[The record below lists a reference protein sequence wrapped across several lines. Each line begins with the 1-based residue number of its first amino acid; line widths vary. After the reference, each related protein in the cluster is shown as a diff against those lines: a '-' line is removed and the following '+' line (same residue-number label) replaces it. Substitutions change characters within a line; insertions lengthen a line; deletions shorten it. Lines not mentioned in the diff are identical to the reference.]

1 MHFRCYFCVHV
12 PVFMQNLLLQFQR
25 DLKRLYYEDSILGG
39 IARLVLCSPQI
50 TYYFDKCS
58 SSDGYSRRMSSVLP
72 PRVSL
77 RRCASYYY
85 IFSVLVFYLFA
96 KFFQFNS
103 MKFTFIIF
111 SVFSF
116 YVFISSIFHPVPIPV
131 DENTMSS
138 PR

>member
-1 MHFRCYFCVHV
+1 MHLRCYFSVHHV
-12 PVFMQNLLLQFQR
+12 PVLMQNLLQFQR
-25 DLKRLYYEDSILGG
+25 DLKRLYYEDSIVGG
-39 IARLVLCSPQI
+39 IARLVLCPPQI
-50 TYYFDKCS
+50 TYYFDKNS
-58 SSDGYSRRMSSVLP
+58 SLDGYSRRMSSALP

-77 RRCASYYY
+77 RRCASYYF
-85 IFSVLVFYLFA
+85 IFTVLVFYFFA

-111 SVFSF
+111 SFFSL
-116 YVFISSIFHPVPIPV
+116 YVLISSIFHPVPIPV